1 VLLAAAA
8 AFVGE
13 TWPAAPSALT
23 WGAMAFQTVAVTFAS
38 YLVWF
43 WLMRRYPA
51 TQLSSFTLLTPIAG
65 LLAGA
70 LLLGDA
76 VTPRLLAALLA
87 VVTGLWL
94 VNRR

>member
-1 VLLAAAA
+1 M
-8 AFVGE
+8 
-13 TWPAAPSALT
+13 PAAGLAGEAWPTALSWT
-23 WGAMAFQTVAVTFAS
+23 TLGAMAFQTVVITFAS
-38 YLVWF
+38 YLLWF
-43 WLMRRYPA
+43 GLMRRYPA

-70 LLLGDA
+70 LLLGEA

-87 VVTGLWL
+87 VVAGLWL